1 MTVKIVTDSTSDLTS
16 KMADDLGITVV
27 PLYIQ
32 FGEETYRDGVDLTTE
47 DFYRRLVESKTLP
60 TTSTTSPAT
69 FAEVY
74 DKLAQEADEILVLPL
89 STKYS
94 KTYEVA
100 IQARDLKKSKAR
112 VEVIDST
119 FAIMGL
125 GLLCIAAAKA
135 AREGANLDEVISVT
149 QRNMKRVDVRMAFDT
164 LEYLKRGGRI
174 GNAQA
179 FMGSMLKINP
189 ILTIKEGVTEP
200 IARTRS
206 RAKAIDHLYNFAL
219 GFSNI
224 EEMAIEDATTPDEV
238 EALAERLNAKF
249 PKERI
254 YRSKVSPVVGTHV
267 GPHVLAVAVLG
278 DKDASAKTGRRT

>member
-1 MTVKIVTDSTSDLTS
+1 MTVKIVTDSTSDLTPE
-16 KMADDLGITVV
+16 MAGKLGITVV
-27 PLYIQ
+27 PLYIH
-32 FGEETYRDGVDLTTE
+32 FGEETYRDGVDLSTD
-47 DFYRRLVESKTLP
+47 DFYRKLVESKTLP

-69 FAEVY
+69 FADVY

-125 GLLCIAAAKA
+125 GLLCIAAVKA
-135 AREGANLDEVISVT
+135 AREGANLDEVISLT
-149 QRNMKRVDVRMAFDT
+149 RHNMQRVDVRMAFDT

-189 ILTIKEGVTEP
+189 ILTIKEGITEP

-206 RAKAIDHLYNFAL
+206 RAKAIEHLYNFAL
-219 GFSNI
+219 SFSNI
-224 EEMAIEDATTPDEV
+224 EEMAIEDATTPDEA
-238 EALAERLNAKF
+238 EALAERLNARF
-249 PKERI
+249 PKDRI
-254 YRSKVSPVVGTHV
+254 FRSKVSPVVGTHV

-278 DKDASAKTGRRT
+278 DKDTSAKTGRRT

>member
-94 KTYEVA
+94 K
-100 IQARDLKKSKAR
+100 DL
-112 VEVIDST
+112 
-119 FAIMGL
+119 
-125 GLLCIAAAKA
+125 
-135 AREGANLDEVISVT
+135 
-149 QRNMKRVDVRMAFDT
+149 
-164 LEYLKRGGRI
+164 
-174 GNAQA
+174 
-179 FMGSMLKINP
+179 
-189 ILTIKEGVTEP
+189 
-200 IARTRS
+200 
-206 RAKAIDHLYNFAL
+206 
-219 GFSNI
+219 
-224 EEMAIEDATTPDEV
+224 
-238 EALAERLNAKF
+238 
-249 PKERI
+249 
-254 YRSKVSPVVGTHV
+254 
-267 GPHVLAVAVLG
+267 
-278 DKDASAKTGRRT
+278 

>member
-1 MTVKIVTDSTSDLTS
+1 MTVKIVTDSTSDLTP
-16 KMADDLGITVV
+16 KMAEEWGITVV

-32 FGEETYRDGVDLTTE
+32 FGEEAYRDGVDLSTE
-47 DFYRRLVESKTLP
+47 DFYRKLVQSKILP
-60 TTSTTSPAT
+60 TTSTISPAT
-69 FAEVY
+69 FSEVY
-74 DKLAQEADEILVLPL
+74 DKLAREADEILVLPL

-100 IQARDLKKSKAR
+100 LQAKDLMKSKAR

-135 AREGANLDEVISVT
+135 ARAGANLDEVISLT
-149 QRNMKRVDVRMAFDT
+149 QHNMRKIDVRMAFDT

-179 FMGSMLKINP
+179 FMGSILKINP
-189 ILTIKEGVTEP
+189 ILTIKDGATEP
-200 IARTRS
+200 VARTRS
-206 RAKAIDHLYNFAL
+206 RAKAIEYLYNFAL
-219 GFSNI
+219 SFSSI
-224 EEMAIEDATTPDEV
+224 EEMAIEDATTPDEADV
-238 EALAERLNAKF
+238 LAERIDAKF

-278 DKDASAKTGRRT
+278 EKDAPGKMDRPS